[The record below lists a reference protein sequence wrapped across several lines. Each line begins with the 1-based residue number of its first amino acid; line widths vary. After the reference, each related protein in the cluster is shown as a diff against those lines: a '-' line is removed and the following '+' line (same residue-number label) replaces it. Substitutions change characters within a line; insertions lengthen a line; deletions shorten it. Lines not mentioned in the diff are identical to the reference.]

1 MQKHQEDEF
10 FGEQDEQDD
19 DHTTQHGA
27 MGQHD
32 LQSEHAKRHNLS
44 YHESFDESKELKL
57 QDGFEKGYRAFLP
70 YAQEIGSLLGKRV
83 YLQHSKTDS
92 SLPSIIASLKDF
104 LEREQTSDQRI
115 DQDQKLEQIISMLK
129 IDE

>member
-1 MQKHQEDEF
+1 MQKHQDDEF
-10 FGEQDEQDD
+10 FGEQDEHND

-57 QDGFEKGYRAFLP
+57 QDGFETGYRSYLP
-70 YAQEIGSLLGKRV
+70 YAQDIGSLLGKRV
-83 YLQHSKTDS
+83 YLHHSKTDS
-92 SLPSIIASLKDF
+92 SLPSVITSLKDF
-104 LEREQTSDQRI
+104 LEREQTNDHRM
-115 DQDQKLEQIISMLK
+115 DQDQRLETLISKLR
-129 IDE
+129 IDD